1 MINETSNTKKVGND
15 LLQKIEQLR
24 SQLVEAAQTKEFT
37 NDAIVALSQ
46 QLDHYI
52 VLAQYQMLGRSG

>member
-1 MINETSNTKKVGND
+1 MNETSKTKKVGND
-15 LLQKIEQLR
+15 LVQKIEQLR

-37 NDAIVALSQ
+37 NDSIVALSQ

-52 VLAQYQMLGRSG
+52 VLAQYQMIGRS

>member
-1 MINETSNTKKVGND
+1 MNNETSNAKKVAHD

-24 SQLVEAAQTKEFT
+24 SQLVEAATTKEFT
-37 NDAIVALSQ
+37 NDAVVALSQ

-52 VLAQYQMLGRSG
+52 VLAQYQMIGRSS

>member
-37 NDAIVALSQ
+37 NDSIVALSQ

>member
-37 NDAIVALSQ
+37 NDTIVALSQ

-52 VLAQYQMLGRSG
+52 VLAQYQMIGRS

>member
-1 MINETSNTKKVGND
+1 MKHESSNAKKVASD
-15 LLQKIEQLR
+15 LISKIELLR

-37 NDAIVALSQ
+37 HDSIVTLSQ

-52 VLAQYQMLGRSG
+52 VLAQYQMSGRSS